1 MHLLLLFPFLLWL
14 SGSSGA
20 REPISGPGTKRG
32 PERGNLSVR
41 CHYDKGWETY
51 KKYWCRGAAWSHCEI
66 LIITTGSEQE
76 VRQGRVTIRDHH
88 RNRTFTVTM
97 EQLREDDADIYWCGM
112 ERVGTDPG
120 VQVKVIVDPAPTFQ
134 REVYSF
140 PTMSSHSRDG
150 SPTLKL
156 SVLLPLVF
164 AVLLLLFVGV
174 TLLAWRMMKQQK
186 KASGPNPEQ
195 TLESD
200 LCYANLTL
208 HQTGSSASSS
218 QKKAP
223 RRLSSAQD
231 GQEDMDYI
239 TMPASSE
246 GPSCPSRD
254 VALPLSLSNLCPRR
268 FQAPCP
274 SEEIS
279 YTSLSQHV
287 LDQEPTY
294 SNTSHIPIRV
304 HHEAT
309 EYSIIKK
316 P

>member
-1 MHLLLLFPFLLWL
+1 MYLLLLPFLLWL
-14 SGSSGA
+14 SGSSDA
-20 REPISGPGTKRG
+20 REAITGPGTVRG

-41 CHYDKGWETY
+41 CRYDGGWKKY
-51 KKYWCRGAAWSHCEI
+51 NKYWCRGAEWSYCKI
-66 LIITTGSEQE
+66 LIRTTGSEHE
-76 VRQGRVTIRDHH
+76 VRRGRLSIRDHH
-88 RNRTFTVTM
+88 RSCTFTVTV
-97 EQLREDDADIYWCGM
+97 EQLSEDDADTYWCGM
-112 ERVGTDPG
+112 EKVGADPG
-120 VQVKVIVDPAPTFQ
+120 VPVEVIVEPAPATR
-134 REVYSF
+134 RENHGS
-140 PTMSSHSRDG
+140 PTMSSHSGDG
-150 SPTLKL
+150 RHPTLKL
-156 SVLLPLVF
+156 SILLPLIF
-164 AVLLLLFVGV
+164 AVLLLLFVGA

-186 KASGPNPEQ
+186 KASGPPPEQVLQ

-231 GQEDMDYI
+231 GQEDMDYV
-239 TMPASSE
+239 TM
-246 GPSCPSRD
+246 
-254 VALPLSLSNLCPRR
+254 
-268 FQAPCP
+268 APCP
-274 SEEIS
+274 REEIS
-279 YTSLSQHV
+279 YISLLQHV
-287 LDQEPTY
+287 SDQEPTY